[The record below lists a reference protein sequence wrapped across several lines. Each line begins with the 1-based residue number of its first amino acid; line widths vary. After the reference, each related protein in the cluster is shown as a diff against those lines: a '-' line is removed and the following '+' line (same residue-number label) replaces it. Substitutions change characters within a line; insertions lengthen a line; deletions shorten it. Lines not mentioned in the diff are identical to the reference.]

1 MKAASGYVRV
11 DGRIASLLELGA
23 GFNPEF
29 TGRENVL
36 LNGAMMSIP
45 EKEMLQRIAVVE
57 AFADIGPFFD
67 QPVKK
72 YSSGMFARLA
82 FSTAIHVDPDILI
95 IDEAL
100 SVGDVAF
107 QHRCYNKMRE
117 FMALGKTMLFVSHN
131 TDILLKLCQRG
142 IVLDGGKVQYVGSIK
157 PAIECYQNLMS
168 GNEAN
173 PLSEQ
178 GKKNVMLSSMT
189 AEESDDVVHLKR
201 HYNKHEVRLGSLDV
215 KIIDYD
221 IIADSTINPSVIP
234 SGASVELIVKLK
246 FEKKIDD
253 VSIGFA
259 VVSVE
264 GVYAFGTNLDMM
276 HEDFISGAEGEV
288 KVVSF
293 NFTSSL
299 AGGEYFLN
307 IGSHHYIN
315 GEQKFL
321 DIRRS
326 VAKFITQPTPKQIGF
341 ANLDVNFNVSQ

>member
-1 MKAASGYVRV
+1 M
-11 DGRIASLLELGA
+11 
-23 GFNPEF
+23 
-29 TGRENVL
+29 
-36 LNGAMMSIP
+36 
-45 EKEMLQRIAVVE
+45 
-57 AFADIGPFFD
+57 
-67 QPVKK
+67 
-72 YSSGMFARLA
+72 
-82 FSTAIHVDPDILI
+82 
-95 IDEAL
+95 
-100 SVGDVAF
+100 
-107 QHRCYNKMRE
+107 
-117 FMALGKTMLFVSHN
+117 
-131 TDILLKLCQRG
+131 
-142 IVLDGGKVQYVGSIK
+142 
-157 PAIECYQNLMS
+157 
-168 GNEAN
+168 
-173 PLSEQ
+173 
-178 GKKNVMLSSMT
+178 
-189 AEESDDVVHLKR
+189 KR

-326 VAKFITQPTPKQIGF
+326 VTEFITQPTPKQIGF